1 MSQLTILH
9 NPRCSKSRETLQL
22 LHDNHQQPTVIE
34 YLKNPPSEQELQ
46 AILLM
51 LGVADP
57 RSLMRK
63 KEAEYKALNID
74 NDNISPDELIK
85 VMRLTPKLIERPIVI
100 KGSLDNADSLAVIGR
115 PPENVLKLL

>member
-1 MSQLTILH
+1 
-9 NPRCSKSRETLQL
+9 
-22 LHDNHQQPTVIE
+22 
-34 YLKNPPSEQELQ
+34 
-46 AILLM
+46 M
-51 LGVADP
+51 LGMADP